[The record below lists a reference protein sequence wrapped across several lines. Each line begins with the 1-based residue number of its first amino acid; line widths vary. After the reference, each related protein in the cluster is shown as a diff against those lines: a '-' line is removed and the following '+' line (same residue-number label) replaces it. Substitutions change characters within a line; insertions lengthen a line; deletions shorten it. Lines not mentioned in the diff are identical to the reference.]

1 MPEYYYQIKGRTEA
15 RKHQSAEWIFP
26 PVFSGL
32 VVADDRK
39 LAKAMIEDDY
49 GRQFPSR
56 VLKKDMEQHHYLLNI
71 RELKPD
77 DYSDNYL
84 RRRFQYLPCK
94 ECGTLFRLI
103 DKYNDFKNECL
114 SHDYCKLSC
123 KEAAKEKDVREFTL
137 VNEGKLPPVIY
148 QVRQK
153 STGKVYIG
161 QTINAFTLRWWQHLT
176 NPSDCK
182 FHEALKT
189 TQITDWDFSV
199 VEVIVFPEGCKS
211 QRAYVTDRER
221 HWIETMN
228 SVDDG
233 YNTVRPSGIN
243 PQQELE
249 LNSEVSD
256 IELEPAF

>member
-1 MPEYYYQIKGRTEA
+1 MPEYYYQIKGRSEGGEH
-15 RKHQSAEWIFP
+15 RSAEWIFP

-39 LAKAMIEDDY
+39 LAKAMIEDDF

-56 VLKKDMEQHHYLLNI
+56 VLKKDMDQHHYLLHMK
-71 RELKPD
+71 ELKQD
-77 DYSDNYL
+77 DFSDAYL
-84 RRRFQYLPCK
+84 RRRFDYVPCK

-123 KEAAKEKDVREFTL
+123 KDAARAKDVREFTL
-137 VNEGKLPPVIY
+137 AHEGKLPPVIY

-176 NPSDCK
+176 QPSESK
-182 FHEALKT
+182 FHEALKA
-189 TQITDWDFSV
+189 TQITDWEFSV
-199 VEVIVFPEGCKS
+199 VEVIEFPDGCKS
-211 QRAYVTDRER
+211 NRAFVTERER

-228 SVDDG
+228 SVAAG
-233 YNTVRPSGIN
+233 FNTILPSGISA
-243 PQQELE
+243 QQELE
-249 LNSEVSD
+249 LPPEESSA
-256 IELEPAF
+256 LEPAF